1 MSASDDAPVLSVREL
16 SVEYRTKEGT
26 IPALRNASLELRRGE
41 TLALVG
47 ESGSGKS
54 TLGLGILRILP
65 RNAAVTAGGVV
76 FDGREIGGLAPSDLR
91 EIRGDEISMIF
102 QDPIAGLNPL
112 IPVGK
117 QVEEVIT
124 SHREVDAKEARA
136 AALDVLESMRL
147 PDPGRIAKSYPGQ
160 LSGGMCQRIMI
171 AIATALDPAVL
182 IADEPTASLDVT
194 VQAQILYEL
203 ERMRDER
210 GTAILLITHDMAVVA
225 QTADRVAVIYAGAVA
240 EIDDARSVFSSP
252 RHPYTWALLDA
263 LPRFDRRRRL
273 AQIPGAPP
281 DLLDLDGH
289 CPYIPRCRKALN
301 ECRQSPEPPLL
312 PLADGRP
319 GHLLACYNPVLP
331 DSGPA

>member
-1 MSASDDAPVLSVREL
+1 MPVSDGDPVLSVRGL
-16 SVEYRTKEGT
+16 SVEYRTNEGI

-54 TLGLGILRILP
+54 TLGFGILRILP
-65 RNAAVTAGGVV
+65 RNAEVTAGEIV

-91 EIRGDEISMIF
+91 EIRGDEISIIF
-102 QDPIAGLNPL
+102 QDPIAGLNPI
-112 IPVGK
+112 IPVGR

-124 SHREVDAKEARA
+124 SHRDVGEKEARR
-136 AALDVLESMRL
+136 AALDVLESVRL
-147 PDPGRIAKSYPGQ
+147 PDPERIAKSYPGQ

-182 IADEPTASLDVT
+182 IADEPTSSLDVT
-194 VQAQILYEL
+194 VQAQILHEL

-210 GTAILLITHDMAVVA
+210 GTAILLITHDMGVVA

-240 EIDDARSVFSSP
+240 EIDEVGTIFSSP
-252 RHPYTWALLDA
+252 RHPYTWALLDT

-281 DLLDLDGH
+281 DLLELDGR
-289 CPYIPRCRKALN
+289 CAYVPRCRKALSR
-301 ECRQSPEPPLL
+301 CRSEPEPPLA
-312 PLADGRP
+312 PLGDRP
-319 GHLLACYNPVLP
+319 GRMLACYNPVLP
-331 DSGPA
+331 GSGPS

>member
-1 MSASDDAPVLSVREL
+1 MPVSDGDPVLSVRGL
-16 SVEYRTKEGT
+16 SVEYRTKEGA

-54 TLGLGILRILP
+54 TLGFGILRILP
-65 RNAAVTAGGVV
+65 RNAEVTAGEII
-76 FDGREIGGLAPSDLR
+76 FEGREIGGLAPSDLR
-91 EIRGDEISMIF
+91 EIRGDEISIIF
-102 QDPIAGLNPL
+102 QDPIAGLNPI
-112 IPVGK
+112 IPVGR

-124 SHREVDAKEARA
+124 SHRDVGEKEARR
-136 AALDVLESMRL
+136 AALDVLESVQL
-147 PDPGRIAKSYPGQ
+147 PDPKRIAKSYPGQ

-182 IADEPTASLDVT
+182 IADEPTSSLDVT
-194 VQAQILYEL
+194 VQAQILHEL

-210 GTAILLITHDMAVVA
+210 GTAILLITHDMGVVA

-240 EIDDARSVFSSP
+240 EIDEVREIFSSP
-252 RHPYTWALLDA
+252 RHPYTWALLDT

-281 DLLDLDGH
+281 DLLELDGR
-289 CPYIPRCRKALN
+289 CAYVPRCRKALSR
-301 ECRQSPEPPLL
+301 CRSEPEPPLV
-312 PLADGRP
+312 PLGDGP
-319 GHLLACYNPVLP
+319 GRMLACYNPVLP
-331 DSGPA
+331 GSGPS

>member
-1 MSASDDAPVLSVREL
+1 MPASDGDPVLSVRGL
-16 SVEYRTKEGT
+16 SVEYRTKEGA

-54 TLGLGILRILP
+54 TLGFGILRILP
-65 RNAAVTAGGVV
+65 RNAEVTAGEVV
-76 FDGREIGGLAPSDLR
+76 FNGREIGGLASSDLR
-91 EIRGDEISMIF
+91 EIRGDEISIIF
-102 QDPIAGLNPL
+102 QDPIAGLNPI

-124 SHREVDAKEARA
+124 SHRDVDGEEARRV
-136 AALDVLESMRL
+136 ALDVLASMSL
-147 PDPGRIAKSYPGQ
+147 PDPERIAKSYPGQ

-182 IADEPTASLDVT
+182 IADEPTSSLDVT
-194 VQAQILYEL
+194 VQAQILHEL

-210 GTAILLITHDMAVVA
+210 GTAILLITHDMGVVA

-240 EIDDARSVFSSP
+240 EIDEVRPIFSSP
-252 RHPYTWALLDA
+252 RHPYTWALLDT

-281 DLLDLDGH
+281 DLLELDGH
-289 CPYIPRCRKALN
+289 CAYVPRCRKALSR
-301 ECRQSPEPPLL
+301 CRAETEPPLQ
-312 PLADGRP
+312 PIAGRP
-319 GHLLACYNPVLP
+319 GQMLACYNPVLP
-331 DSGPA
+331 GSGPS

>member
-1 MSASDDAPVLSVREL
+1 MPEPILSVRGL
-16 SVEYRTKEGT
+16 SVEYSTNEG
-26 IPALRNASLELRRGE
+26 PVHALRGASLELRRGE
-41 TLALVG
+41 TLAVVG
-47 ESGSGKS
+47 ESGSGKT

-65 RNAAVTAGGVV
+65 RNAEVTAGEIM

-102 QDPIAGLNPL
+102 QDPIAGLNPI

-124 SHREVDAKEARA
+124 SHREADAKEARA
-136 AALDVLESMRL
+136 AALEVLEQMRL
-147 PDPGRIAKSYPGQ
+147 PDPKRIARAYPGE

-182 IADEPTASLDVT
+182 IADEATASLDVT

-210 GTAILLITHDMAVVA
+210 GTAILLITHDMGVVA

-240 EIDDARSVFSSP
+240 EIDEAAPLFRSP
-252 RHPYTWALLDA
+252 RHPYTWALLDT
-263 LPRFDRRRRL
+263 LSRFDRRRRPRL

-281 DLLDLDGH
+281 DLSEAGERCAYL
-289 CPYIPRCRKALN
+289 PRCPKALN
-301 ECRQSPEPPLL
+301 ECRQSPEPQLAQ
-312 PLADGRP
+312 LADSRE
-319 GHLLACYNPVLP
+319 GHRAACYNPVAVL
-331 DSGPA
+331 D

>member
-1 MSASDDAPVLSVREL
+1 MPVSDGDPVLRVRGL
-16 SVEYRTKEGT
+16 SVEYRTKEGV

-54 TLGLGILRILP
+54 TLGFGILRILP
-65 RNAAVTAGGVV
+65 RNAEVTAGEIV

-91 EIRGDEISMIF
+91 EIRGDEISIIF
-102 QDPIAGLNPL
+102 QDPIAGLNPI
-112 IPVGK
+112 IPVGR

-124 SHREVDAKEARA
+124 SHRDVGEKEARR
-136 AALDVLESMRL
+136 AALDVLESVQL
-147 PDPGRIAKSYPGQ
+147 PDPERIAKSYPGQ

-182 IADEPTASLDVT
+182 IADEPTSSLDVT
-194 VQAQILYEL
+194 VQAQILHEL

-210 GTAILLITHDMAVVA
+210 GTAILLITHDMGVVA

-240 EIDDARSVFSSP
+240 EIDEVGTIFSSP
-252 RHPYTWALLDA
+252 RHPYTWALLDT

-281 DLLDLDGH
+281 DLLELDGR
-289 CPYIPRCRKALN
+289 CAYVPRCRKALSR
-301 ECRQSPEPPLL
+301 CRSEPEPPLA
-312 PLADGRP
+312 PLGDRP
-319 GHLLACYNPVLP
+319 GLMLACYNPVLP
-331 DSGPA
+331 GSGPS

>member
-1 MSASDDAPVLSVREL
+1 MPVSDGDPVLSVRGL
-16 SVEYRTKEGT
+16 SVEYRTNEGV

-54 TLGLGILRILP
+54 TLGFGILRILP
-65 RNAAVTAGGVV
+65 RNAEVTAGEIV

-91 EIRGDEISMIF
+91 EIRGDEISIIF
-102 QDPIAGLNPL
+102 QDPIAGLNPI
-112 IPVGK
+112 IPVGR

-124 SHREVDAKEARA
+124 SHRDVGEKEARR
-136 AALDVLESMRL
+136 AALDVLESVRL
-147 PDPGRIAKSYPGQ
+147 PDPERIAKSYPGQ

-182 IADEPTASLDVT
+182 IADEPTSSLDVT
-194 VQAQILYEL
+194 VQAQILHEL

-210 GTAILLITHDMAVVA
+210 GTAILLITHDMGVVA

-240 EIDDARSVFSSP
+240 EIDEVGTIFSSP
-252 RHPYTWALLDA
+252 RHPYTWALLDT

-281 DLLDLDGH
+281 DLLELDGR
-289 CPYIPRCRKALN
+289 CAYVPRCRKALSR
-301 ECRQSPEPPLL
+301 CRSEPEPPLA
-312 PLADGRP
+312 PLGDRP
-319 GHLLACYNPVLP
+319 GRMLACYNPVLP
-331 DSGPA
+331 GSGPS

>member
-1 MSASDDAPVLSVREL
+1 MPASDGDPVLSVRGL
-16 SVEYRTKEGT
+16 SVEYRTKEGA

-54 TLGLGILRILP
+54 TLGFGILRILP
-65 RNAAVTAGGVV
+65 RNAEVTAGEVV
-76 FDGREIGGLAPSDLR
+76 FNGREIGGLAPSDLR

-102 QDPIAGLNPL
+102 QDPIAGLNPI

-124 SHREVDAKEARA
+124 SHRDVGGEEARRV
-136 AALDVLESMRL
+136 ALEVLESMSL
-147 PDPGRIAKSYPGQ
+147 PDPERIAKSYPGQ

-182 IADEPTASLDVT
+182 IADEPTSSLDVT
-194 VQAQILYEL
+194 VQAQILHEL

-210 GTAILLITHDMAVVA
+210 GTAILLITHDMGVVA

-240 EIDDARSVFSSP
+240 EIDEVRPIFSSP
-252 RHPYTWALLDA
+252 RHPYTWALLDT

-281 DLLDLDGH
+281 DLLELDGH
-289 CPYIPRCRKALN
+289 CAYVPRCRKALSR
-301 ECRQSPEPPLL
+301 CRAETEPPLQQI
-312 PLADGRP
+312 AERP
-319 GHLLACYNPVLP
+319 GQMLACYNPVLP
-331 DSGPA
+331 GSGPS

>member
-1 MSASDDAPVLSVREL
+1 M
-16 SVEYRTKEGT
+16 
-26 IPALRNASLELRRGE
+26 
-41 TLALVG
+41 
-47 ESGSGKS
+47 
-54 TLGLGILRILP
+54 
-65 RNAAVTAGGVV
+65 
-76 FDGREIGGLAPSDLR
+76 
-91 EIRGDEISMIF
+91 
-102 QDPIAGLNPL
+102 
-112 IPVGK
+112 
-117 QVEEVIT
+117 
-124 SHREVDAKEARA
+124 
-136 AALDVLESMRL
+136 
-147 PDPGRIAKSYPGQ
+147 
-160 LSGGMCQRIMI
+160 
-171 AIATALDPAVL
+171 
-182 IADEPTASLDVT
+182 
-194 VQAQILYEL
+194 QAQILHEL

-210 GTAILLITHDMAVVA
+210 GTAILLITHDMGVVA